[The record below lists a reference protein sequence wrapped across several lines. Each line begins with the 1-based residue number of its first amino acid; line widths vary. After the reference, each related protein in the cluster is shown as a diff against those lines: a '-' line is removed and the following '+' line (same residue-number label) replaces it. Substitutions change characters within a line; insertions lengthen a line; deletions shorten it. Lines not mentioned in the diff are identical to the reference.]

1 VIPLLRAHPRHAAAL
16 AVAFA
21 GAALLILATSLG
33 AHAAGLIIAGVGL
46 HCAGATASQAGA

>member
-1 VIPLLRAHPRHAAAL
+1 MIPLLRAHPRHAAAL